1 MPETLPDD
9 PGLIFKS
16 NSMKSRRDKTD
27 SCWRDKVCHIKFS
40 FLTNTVFI
48 PHKYRF
54 YFAQILFTLHLC
66 LTSSVNKRLIGNNG
80 RLQKTFLYPICCNVL
95 INVRIGGIDKK
106 YRILKVF
113 TNIRNIQHICFFL
126 QKRRS

>member
-40 FLTNTVFI
+40 FLTNTVLI

-54 YFAQILFTLHLC
+54 YFAQILFTLRLC
-66 LTSSVNKRLIGNNG
+66 LTSSANKSLIGNNG
-80 RLQKTFLYPICCNVL
+80 RLQKTFRISYQLSCLKNDRRNSGGTLRQKFNL
-95 INVRIGGIDKK
+95 ID
-106 YRILKVF
+106 ILHLIF
-113 TNIRNIQHICFFL
+113 DI
-126 QKRRS
+126 